1 MTAQI
6 APKKTTVPTETKRDT
21 VRLLRKWFLGVG
33 SGEDSTW
40 CVVLTGYTC
49 GNEDPTGYV
58 ALSGSIVGMQV

>member
-21 VRLLRKWFLGVG
+21 VRLPRQWFLGVG
-33 SGEDSTW
+33 SGEDSTQY
-40 CVVLTGYTC
+40 VALTVYTG

-58 ALSGSIVGMQV
+58 ALSGNIVGMQV